1 MEKIAIEEII
11 ASKRKDKEDRQV
23 KQVAKLGSTT
33 EETTWKVVEK
43 RARAQFIIV

>member
-1 MEKIAIEEII
+1 MTKSEYLDILKKQVMEKIAIEEII

-33 EETTWKVVEK
+33 EETT
-43 RARAQFIIV
+43 